1 MNRTPMF
8 VAVCLGVAFA
18 APAAA
23 APGPDG
29 TRTVAGKYTGG
40 GTDSPGGGVP
50 AMYVRIGAQGG
61 QAASVTVPTFKHERT
76 VTVRLADTTGL
87 PVLAAVVQHPTGDV
101 RDDVELGRVCTGEPG
116 SFRLA
121 SPGSDLTVYPLAGT
135 CPAGPSIPTNG
146 TLDLTFTR

>member
-1 MNRTPMF
+1 MAGP
-8 VAVCLGVAFA
+8 ASA
-18 APAAA
+18 APDAAE
-23 APGPDG
+23 
-29 TRTVAGKYTGG
+29 
-40 GTDSPGGGVP
+40 
-50 AMYVRIGAQGG
+50 
-61 QAASVTVPTFKHERT
+61 AASNAAGPSRSVTPSR
-76 VTVRLADTTGL
+76 RRAL

-135 CPAGPSIPTNG
+135 CPGGLSIPTNG